1 MRQQH
6 NPFASIAS
14 IWVWFIPLIPLGL
27 AIAIYFGELQTHTF
41 LFINRLTQNLPD
53 IIWAWLTYLGNGW
66 GIFALCFPLLLL
78 APRLLCSSL
87 IASSLGGIISQI
99 IKPLLAFP
107 RPASVLALEDF
118 YRVGEPLLNRAMP
131 SGHTLTAFSVAA
143 GIYFAS
149 EKDRRNSLWWIFI
162 LAAFAGISRNALG
175 AHWFTDVLA
184 GCAIGLWSGMIGAA
198 LSSYIPDN
206 QLTPNKILPRLLA
219 LGGAGTIYVLLT
231 QTLDSELNQSLQY
244 ACVALVGITL
254 ALFIKAQTPK
264 AI

>member
-1 MRQQH
+1 
-6 NPFASIAS
+6 
-14 IWVWFIPLIPLGL
+14 
-27 AIAIYFGELQTHTF
+27 
-41 LFINRLTQNLPD
+41 
-53 IIWAWLTYLGNGW
+53 
-66 GIFALCFPLLLL
+66 
-78 APRLLCSSL
+78 
-87 IASSLGGIISQI
+87 
-99 IKPLLAFP
+99 
-107 RPASVLALEDF
+107 
-118 YRVGEPLLNRAMP
+118 
-131 SGHTLTAFSVAA
+131 VAA

-149 EKDRRNSLWWIFI
+149 EKDRRTSLWWIFI

-254 ALFIKAQTPK
+254 ALFIKAQKPK